1 MKKVLLLCLTT
12 MLAFTGGCGM
22 SKEKDNGKVEQQSMP
37 ETEAFKDEFTRG
49 FLNSAEEIEDGYYLF
64 ESKTKGYTM
73 KFPVGATTDQSF
85 YEIEGEHFENIIF
98 GADDEEENTTYS
110 IINTYENQPVTEKV
124 EANLSLISDSVN
136 YEGNYNKKEF
146 DDKTIYFASK
156 INESKNG
163 NTSFYEVFGYVKS
176 KKSNQ
181 AVSFTNAVSCLQT
194 DKGCNL
200 DLTEEQIKTL
210 DLMESITFLN

>member
-1 MKKVLLLCLTT
+1 MFLTT

-22 SKEKDNGKVEQQSMP
+22 TKEKDKGKVEQQSMP
-37 ETEAFKDEFTRG
+37 ETEAFKDEFTRE
-49 FLNSAEEIEDGYYLF
+49 FMKSAKEIEDGYYLF
-64 ESKTKGYTM
+64 ESKTQGYTM

-156 INESKNG
+156 INDSKNG

-176 KKSNQ
+176 QNSNQ
-181 AVSFTNAVSCLQT
+181 AVSFTNAVSCLRT
-194 DKGCNL
+194 DKECNL